1 MRELLTKTKKNIDN
15 DADFLLAAID
25 EVLIVAI
32 TDVNGIITHVN
43 DKFCEISGFK
53 PEDLVGNTH
62 SMVKSGKHSREFFK
76 KMYAEIS
83 QGNTW
88 RGNICNKTKNGEY
101 YWVST
106 TIIPRKNPAGKIL
119 GYIAY
124 RFDITSEVKARQEIK
139 DLSWGDHLVSAFN
152 RVGFNQ
158 KLIEAFKYNE
168 KNYDIVLVTIG
179 IDKFKHINKIYGHDV
194 GDKILKEFAKR
205 LVKECGAFATI
216 GRTGGDEFSLF
227 WKNVPN
233 TSLVRK
239 RVEKINKVIKNEIS
253 IKNEKIS
260 INVSIGYSFIP
271 IEKDNYI
278 TITKQTS
285 LALMVA
291 KKHGGNTIVS
301 FSDEIAKQEYDY
313 QIMLSEARDG
323 LQKGQFMIYY
333 QPVVSVESRKVVTCE
348 ALLRWNHP
356 TRGLL
361 SPSAFYSIL
370 SDHFFSM
377 AVGKMLRK
385 TVVRDLAELH
395 KAKTYLG
402 SISLNLS
409 NADFESSHFVSDF
422 VHLINENNLSAES
435 IILEV
440 TETIFM
446 HSHRSLRIKHG
457 LRKLAAEGFPI
468 ALDDFG
474 TGYASLTHLRELP
487 IKYLK
492 IDRGFISGIMTN
504 EKDQQ
509 ITKSISDL
517 AHSLGLEVIAEG
529 VETVEQLLSLESI
542 GCNYLQGYYFSKP
555 IAFSYLLECIEKAQA
570 TLAHLPH
577 RR

>member
-1 MRELLTKTKKNIDN
+1 MRQLLTKTKKNIDD

-32 TDVNGIITHVN
+32 TDINGIITHVN

-53 PEDLVGNTH
+53 SEDLVGNTH
-62 SMVKSGKHSREFFK
+62 SILNSGKHSREFFK
-76 KMYAEIS
+76 KMYKEIS

-88 RGNICNKTKNGEY
+88 RGNICNKTKNGAY

-106 TIIPRKNPAGKIL
+106 TIIPRKNLSGEIL

-139 DLSWGDHLVSAFN
+139 DLFWGDHLVSALN

-158 KLIEAFKYNE
+158 KLIEFFKYDE
-168 KNYDIVLVTIG
+168 KKYDVILVIIG
-179 IDKFKHINKIYGHDV
+179 IDKFKHINEIYGHDA
-194 GDKILKEFAKR
+194 GDKILKEFATR
-205 LVKECGAFATI
+205 LAKECGAFATI

-227 WKNVPN
+227 WKSVPD
-233 TSLVRK
+233 TSLIRN
-239 RVEKINKVIKNEIS
+239 RIEKINKVIGNEIS

-260 INVSIGYSFIP
+260 LKSSIGYSCLP
-271 IEKDNYI
+271 LEKENDKI
-278 TITKQTS
+278 ITKQAN
-285 LALMVA
+285 LALIVA

-301 FSDEIAKQEYDY
+301 FSDEIARQEYDY
-313 QIMLSEARDG
+313 QVTLSEAREG
-323 LQKGQFMIYY
+323 LQKGQFIIYY
-333 QPVVSVESRKVVTCE
+333 QPVVSLESGRVVTCE

-361 SPSAFYSIL
+361 SPSAFYSTL
-370 SDHFFSM
+370 SDHFFSN
-377 AVGKMLRK
+377 AVGKMLRQ
-385 TVVRDLAELH
+385 TVIRDLSHLH
-395 KAKTYLG
+395 QVKTYLG

-409 NADFESSHFVSDF
+409 NADFESSNFVSDF
-422 VHLINENNLSAES
+422 VQLINENNISAES

-440 TETIFM
+440 TETMFM
-446 HSHRSLRIKHG
+446 HSHRSLRIKQG

-492 IDRGFISGIMTN
+492 IDRGFISGIVTN
-504 EKDQQ
+504 EKDRQ
-509 ITKSISDL
+509 ITISISDL
-517 AHSLGLEVIAEG
+517 AHSLGLSVIAEG
-529 VETVEQLLSLESI
+529 VETKDQLLSLGSI
-542 GCNYLQGYYFSKP
+542 GCDALQGYYFSRP
-555 IAFSYLLECIEKAQA
+555 VSLSDLLEHIEKAEA
-570 TLAHLPH
+570 ALGHVSPRA
-577 RR
+577 

>member
-1 MRELLTKTKKNIDN
+1 MRDLLTKTKKNIDN
-15 DADFLLAAID
+15 DADFLLSAID

-32 TDVNGIITHVN
+32 TDINGVIIHVN
-43 DKFCEISGFK
+43 DKFCEISGF
-53 PEDLVGNTH
+53 ESQDLIGNTH
-62 SMVKSGKHSREFFK
+62 SIVNSGKHSREFFK
-76 KMYAEIS
+76 KMYKEIS

-106 TIIPRKNPAGKIL
+106 TIIPRKNPAGEIL

-139 DLSWGDHLVSAFN
+139 DLSWGDHLVSALN

-158 KLIEAFKYNE
+158 KLIEVFKYDD
-168 KNYDIVLVTIG
+168 KNQNVTLVIIG
-179 IDKFKHINKIYGHDV
+179 IDKFKHINEIYGHDA
-194 GDKILKEFAKR
+194 GDKILKEFAKK
-205 LVKECGAFATI
+205 LAKECGAFATI

-227 WKNVPN
+227 WKSVPDA
-233 TSLVRK
+233 SLVRD
-239 RVEKINKVIKNEIS
+239 RVEKINKIITNEIN

-260 INVSIGYSFIP
+260 LKSSIGYSVLP
-271 IEKDNYI
+271 LEKDNDI
-278 TITKQTS
+278 IITKQAN

-301 FSDEIAKQEYDY
+301 FSDEIAKREYDY
-313 QIMLSEARDG
+313 QVTLSEARDG
-323 LQKGQFMIYY
+323 LQNGQFVIYY
-333 QPVVSVESRKVVTCE
+333 QPVISLESGKVVTCE

-370 SDHFFSM
+370 SDHFFSA
-377 AVGKMLRK
+377 AVGKMLRQ

-409 NADFESSHFVSDF
+409 NADFESSQFVSDF
-422 VHLINENNLSAES
+422 VQLINQNNISAQS

-440 TETIFM
+440 TETMFM
-446 HSHRSLRIKHG
+446 HSHRSLRIKEG
-457 LRKLAAEGFPI
+457 LRKLASKGFPI

-504 EKDQQ
+504 EKDRQ
-509 ITKSISDL
+509 ITISISDL
-517 AHSLGLEVIAEG
+517 AHSLGLSVIAEG
-529 VETVEQLLSLESI
+529 VETTEQLLSLESI
-542 GCNYLQGYYFSKP
+542 GCDALQGYYFSKP
-555 IAFSYLLECIEKAQA
+555 VAFGDLLDRIKKAEA
-570 TLAHLPH
+570 ALGHLSHQP
-577 RR
+577 